1 MYKSKRKKE
10 NTYFLI
16 EDLMQVDVLES
27 KEGEVLP
34 FNVSDKLLEWNQ
46 KNLVD
51 RVGLRVIS
59 NRSVTFTF
67 AYNHCEAITTAQQT
81 LARLRSFSDKD
92 GRNIR
97 SVIAY
102 YKRFIQAL
110 IEVYTFD
117 MTKTTATMS
126 NNL

>member
-67 AYNHCEAITTAQQT
+67 AYNHYEAITTAQQT
-81 LARLRSFSDKD
+81 LARLRSFSGKD